1 MSCIKCSV
9 PLCALGASPATSP
22 RNAAIASS
30 THGAPAP
37 GSSAGEATKRKDHAT
52 GQQAQLAPSVGF
64 VKPVLLQSV
73 HLGWYWQTDVQKDVF
88 PPNTHSMHNCTV
100 YKKHP
105 LKRFSYKVKAHYED
119 FLAYVA
125 VYSSS
130 NPIML
135 ILNRPPPNSE
145 MNFTEH

>member
-1 MSCIKCSV
+1 MLWGHLLQL
-9 PLCALGASPATSP
+9 PPGMQPSPP
-22 RNAAIASS
+22 PS
-30 THGAPAP
+30 TFTGAPAP
-37 GSSAGEATKRKDHAT
+37 GSAAGEVTKRKDHAT
-52 GQQAQLAPSVGF
+52 GQQVRLAPSVGF

-88 PPNTHSMHNCTV
+88 PPNTHSVRNCTV

-125 VYSSS
+125 VYSSG